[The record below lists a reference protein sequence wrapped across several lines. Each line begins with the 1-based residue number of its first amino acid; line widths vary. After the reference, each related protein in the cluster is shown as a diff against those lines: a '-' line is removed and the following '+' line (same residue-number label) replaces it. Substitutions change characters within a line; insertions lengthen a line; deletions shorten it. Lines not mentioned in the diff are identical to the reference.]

1 MSPRGVGDATSS
13 TPPHRRWRHTL
24 LSASHLVG
32 AARVALRD
40 SFRVDLTLVAPI
52 VGAITT
58 APVVA
63 IFVVG
68 LILGGARQAV
78 PLALGALLIGI
89 ISLVGA
95 PRLSIHLATLSA
107 LTIATSVFVGVLTG
121 AVPWLHT
128 LLLLPW
134 CFAAGL
140 LVAIGQTQAAI
151 GTQAV
156 VAYLILGR
164 FAGSISDAWHLASL
178 VLFGALVEIVAL
190 LVLRLPPSLGYQRTR
205 LAAAFDALAQLAGA
219 QPEGSALAA
228 LAALDEAQRAIA
240 APSLFGRTDVRDL
253 RAVFDQARRMRLE
266 LTTLSGLRLRL
277 AGHVTVAQAQ
287 LLEESFAN
295 VAAVF
300 EAIGE
305 GLRQSEYPAQWRG
318 GASRLRTV
326 VDKLA
331 EQSDGEHSPVDV
343 LLHQCVTH
351 LNSIGGQLRSAANL
365 VDNARNLDGRRV
377 WRAPRPTLATPDF
390 VSWRNTLST
399 LRSTL
404 RLDSPARRHAI
415 RLTVAVPLSSLL
427 ATLLHLPRGYWLPFA
442 VAVILKPNYSSL
454 LHYGVGRLVG
464 TIFGATFA
472 ALVVSGLHPNL
483 VLTTLLVALCA
494 WVACAFWDVSFSVSI
509 AFVTALILILLNTS
523 LHAPVRTA
531 LDRFIETSLGGVIA
545 LGTYLLWPTSA
556 RAGVT
561 QALSDLFAAL
571 SSYVDAVLGL
581 VVQQPIDAS
590 ATLALS
596 RTTRLAWGEAESAVG
611 RSVEEPRSTRI
622 DPVEGRGLLSATMRI
637 LRVSHALR
645 TEAERGVTAA
655 PSPEFDALALACR
668 TRLRELSESF
678 HVAQHPEWPGL
689 RPTYESAARALALSG
704 SPDSIA
710 LHLDELVNAINT
722 AAHLATSFVPSAAA
736 NPQ

>member
-1 MSPRGVGDATSS
+1 MSPRGVRDPTSS
-13 TPPHRRWRHTL
+13 TPPPRRRRRP
-24 LSASHLVG
+24 SFSVSNPVR

-40 SFRVDLTLVAPI
+40 SFRVDLTLAAPI
-52 VGAITT
+52 VGAITA

-68 LILGGARQAV
+68 LSLGGAHRAV
-78 PLALGALLIGI
+78 PLAVGALLIGV

-95 PRLSIHLATLSA
+95 PRLSIRLATLSA
-107 LTIATSVFVGVLTG
+107 LAIATSVFVGVLTG
-121 AVPWLHT
+121 PVAWLHT
-128 LLLLPW
+128 LLLVPW

-140 LVAIGQTQAAI
+140 LVVIGQTQAVI

-164 FAGSISDAWHLASL
+164 FAGSINDAWHLASL
-178 VLFGALVEIVAL
+178 VLVGALVEIVAL

-205 LAAAFDALAQLAGA
+205 LALAFDALAQLAGA

-277 AGHVTVAQAQ
+277 SGHVTVAQAE
-287 LLEESFAN
+287 LLEQSFAN
-295 VAAVF
+295 VASVF
-300 EAIGE
+300 EVIGE
-305 GLRQSEYPAQWRG
+305 GLRQSEYPRDWHV
-318 GASRLRTV
+318 GAARLRTV
-326 VDKLA
+326 VEELA
-331 EQSDGEHSPVDV
+331 DESRGDHSPMGV
-343 LLHQCVTH
+343 LLHQCVAH

-390 VSWRNTLST
+390 ASWRTNLST

-404 RLDSPARRHAI
+404 RLDSPARRHAV
-415 RLTVAVPLSSLL
+415 RLSVAVPLSSLL
-427 ATLLHLPRGYWLPFA
+427 AALLQLPRGYWLPFA

-472 ALVVSGLHPNL
+472 ALVVSGLHPDL
-483 VLTTLLVALCA
+483 VLTTVLVALCA
-494 WVACAFWDVSFSVSI
+494 WVAFAFWDVSFSVSI

-531 LDRFIETSLGGVIA
+531 LDRFIETSLGGVVA
-545 LGTYLLWPTSA
+545 LVTYLVWPTSA

-561 QALSDLFAAL
+561 RALSDLFAAL
-571 SSYVDAVLGL
+571 SSYVDVVLGL
-581 VVQQPIDAS
+581 VVQKDIDPS
-590 ATLALS
+590 TTLAWS
-596 RTTRLAWGEAESAVG
+596 RTTRLAWAEAESAVG

-622 DPVEGRGLLSATMRI
+622 DPSEGRGLLAVTLRI

-645 TEAERGVTAA
+645 TEAERGVTAP
-655 PSPEFDALALACR
+655 PSLEFEALAHACR
-668 TRLRELSESF
+668 ARLRQLSEGF
-678 HVAQHPEWPGL
+678 DVAQHREWSGL
-689 RPTYESAARALALSG
+689 RSSYEAAARALAHVG
-704 SPDSIA
+704 APDSIA

-722 AAHLATSFVPSAAA
+722 AAHLTTSFIPSGETG
-736 NPQ
+736 PG